1 MIRQRLL
8 GFMDEP
14 NKKVYIYIM
23 KKVTVSNLF
32 IPPKLTSQNAVIIA
46 RIARIDYPHQWY
58 RDNHLLF
65 YFQLSIKQV

>member
-1 MIRQRLL
+1 
-8 GFMDEP
+8 
-14 NKKVYIYIM
+14 M